1 MAALDDHEDYIR
13 RRVVDE
19 HATHRQIS
27 EELRGLY
34 PGRRGYSIRSI
45 ERFCHDNAIHKTSR
59 LSEAAV
65 EEAVAEAVAKVC
77 TSLMH
82 CYFTCSRSNRKG
94 MRM

>member
-1 MAALDDHEDYIR
+1 MRNPADRQTDTYTTRLLYCMPRGSA
-13 RRVVDE
+13 
-19 HATHRQIS
+19 HRGIKT
-27 EELRGLY
+27 
-34 PGRRGYSIRSI
+34 RSL
-45 ERFCHDNAIHKTSR
+45 CHDNAIHKTSR